1 MAMRQGCALFTAG
14 VLALWLGA
22 AIPAVSEEAQGTAT
36 GPEANERQ
44 NGRQEV
50 IVLLH
55 GLGRSA
61 RNLLILE
68 WRLRAKGYRVCNV
81 DYDTRV
87 GGIEEILR
95 DVGPQVAACEEG
107 AQSVHFVTHSL
118 GGLVLR
124 ALLESQPLPKA
135 RRAVMLAP
143 PNRGSEIADRL
154 RAWNVTSAVLGPL
167 AGQLGTRETDLPQ
180 RLPMPRI
187 PFAVIAGDRW
197 VNPVGPLWLPA
208 PHDGTV
214 SVASTK
220 LDGMADHLVV
230 PHTHTFIMNSSQVA
244 NQIDAFLQEGRFSR
258 DTSEH

>member
-1 MAMRQGCALFTAG
+1 MRQGCALFTAG

-87 GGIEEILR
+87 GGIA
-95 DVGPQVAACEEG
+95 V
-107 AQSVHFVTHSL
+107 SYTH
-118 GGLVLR
+118 LR
-124 ALLESQPLPKA
+124 AHET
-135 RRAVMLAP
+135 
-143 PNRGSEIADRL
+143 L
-154 RAWNVTSAVLGPL
+154 R
-167 AGQLGTRETDLPQ
+167 
-180 RLPMPRI
+180 
-187 PFAVIAGDRW
+187 
-197 VNPVGPLWLPA
+197 
-208 PHDGTV
+208 
-214 SVASTK
+214 
-220 LDGMADHLVV
+220 
-230 PHTHTFIMNSSQVA
+230 
-244 NQIDAFLQEGRFSR
+244 
-258 DTSEH
+258 